1 VPDRPAA
8 QWVIEPFGRCRK
20 TSQYDGVSMTSKMN
34 PTLDTAENKRGPE
47 ACAAGLEEY
56 FQNRQQA
63 IIAYSGG
70 VDSALL
76 AFAAHRALKDKMLAV
91 LADSPSLARRE
102 YRHAID
108 FAQTHGIPLQ
118 IIRTGE
124 LQDPD
129 YRANQGDRCYYCK
142 KALFEKIETLRG
154 QLQGTAAAD
163 SWPVCYGL
171 NLDDLGDHRP
181 GIQAAREASIQ
192 TPYVDLG
199 FTKQTIREVCAYY
212 DLAIADKPAMPCMA
226 SRIAYGE
233 PVTEERL
240 SQVEKAENFLYEL
253 GFTVLRVR
261 HHGETARIE
270 VPPQDFDALMEKRK
284 QITAEFHELGFVYV
298 SLDMDGFKS
307 GSLNAALGKAP
318 KPKKT
323 A

>member
-1 VPDRPAA
+1 MV
-8 QWVIEPFGRCRK
+8 
-20 TSQYDGVSMTSKMN
+20 
-34 PTLDTAENKRGPE
+34 
-47 ACAAGLEEY
+47 
-56 FQNRQQA
+56 
-63 IIAYSGG
+63 
-70 VDSALL
+70 
-76 AFAAHRALKDKMLAV
+76 AV

-102 YRHAID
+102 YRQAID
-108 FAQTHGIPLQ
+108 FAQAHGIPLQ

-124 LQDPD
+124 MQDPN
-129 YRANQGDRCYYCK
+129 YLANRGDRCYYCK
-142 KALFEKIETLRG
+142 KALFDKIETLRG
-154 QLQGTAAAD
+154 QLQGAAAAD
-163 SWPVCYGL
+163 SWPVSYGV

-233 PVTEERL
+233 PVTGERL
-240 SQVEKAENFLYEL
+240 SQVEKAEDFLYEL
-253 GFTVLRVR
+253 GLRVLRVR

-270 VPPQDFDALMEKRK
+270 VPPQDFVVLMEKRK
-284 QITAEFHELGFVYV
+284 QITAKLHELGFVYV
-298 SLDMDGFKS
+298 ALDLDGFKS